1 MSTKASDE
9 WYFSRENIINLNAAM
24 IGTSRNNWQSINEE
38 SASPETAAELMRKGR
53 FDVLP
58 IVAGERVTGYHQT
71 SSWNDYSSIVR
82 KSLSYKDV
90 IPLQTPIRDL
100 IKGFAVDGR
109 LFYFLSNENRIAGL
123 VTVAD
128 LNSRQVRTYLFS
140 LLSEL
145 EIRLGEFLLAHVPE
159 DELLAM
165 TFSGSNAEKYD
176 NVKERFKTD
185 RDNGVETPFVDYLY
199 LSDLIN
205 AIMKK
210 GIYAKLG
217 YTKSQFKES
226 LGSLNELR
234 DTIAHPN
241 RSIITRAN
249 TVDRLWG
256 RIDRVEDALFRLRQW
271 QENGA

>member
-1 MSTKASDE
+1 MLTRAVDE
-9 WYFSRENIINLNAAM
+9 WYFSRENIINLNAAI

-38 SASPETAAELMRKGR
+38 SASLETAAEFMREGR

-58 IVAGERVTGYHQT
+58 VVAGERVTGYYQT
-71 SSWNDYSSIVR
+71 SRWNDYSSIVR
-82 KSLSYKDV
+82 KSLNYRDV

-100 IKGFAVDGR
+100 IKGFAVDDR
-109 LFYFLSNENRIAGL
+109 LFYFLSNENRTAGL

-145 EIRLGEFLLAHVPE
+145 EIRLGEFLLARVPE

-165 TFSGSNAEKYD
+165 TFSGSNGEKYET
-176 NVKERFKTD
+176 VKERFKTD
-185 RDNGVETPFVDYLY
+185 RDNGVEAPFVDYLY

-210 GIYAKLG
+210 GIYDKLG
-217 YTKSQFKES
+217 YPKSQFKES

-249 TVDRLWG
+249 TVDRLWR